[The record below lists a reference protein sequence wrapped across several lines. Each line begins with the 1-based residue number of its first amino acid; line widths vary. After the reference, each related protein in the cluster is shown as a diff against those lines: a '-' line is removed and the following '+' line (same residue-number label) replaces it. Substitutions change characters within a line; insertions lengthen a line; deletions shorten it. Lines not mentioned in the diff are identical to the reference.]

1 MKMNKFFQKILS
13 NQIDISNVKTVCLAL
28 GPYRN
33 LTTLTSSILALHPT
47 CQVLNHASDRILDD
61 KHLNFLLNYN
71 QSKFDAFTKY
81 AIYISGGGKRG
92 RYGGSIT
99 LSHAFDYD
107 NIREAYQARYGKSL
121 IKERIECLFWKEPLR
136 TSNFI
141 KQNQVDLGAIFN
153 KNDKLRFLMPIR
165 NPLDCAISNLK
176 TGHVKFFLGLNQQ
189 SSLEEV
195 LAGILKELL
204 WFLKLHTDYPERFFY
219 YFENGSE
226 DQVLL
231 ALANFLGIEPDSEW
245 LKSSL
250 ANFKVKASYQYDSH
264 IVGYYNDL
272 VKENF
277 SVYPKVLEKLSLF
290 TQY

>member
-1 MKMNKFFQKILS
+1 MEINKFFQKILS
-13 NQIDISNVKTVCLAL
+13 NQINISNIKTVCLAL

-47 CQVLNHASDRILDD
+47 CQVLNHASDRIFSD
-61 KHLNFLLNYN
+61 KHINFLLDYN
-71 QSKFDAFTKY
+71 QGKFDAFTKY
-81 AIYISGGGKRG
+81 AIYISKSGKRG

-107 NIREAYQARYGKSL
+107 NIQEAYQARYGKSL

-141 KQNQVDLGAIFN
+141 KQNQVDLGAIFEE
-153 KNDKLRFLMPIR
+153 NDKLRFLMPIR
-165 NPLDCAISNLK
+165 NPLDCASSNLK
-176 TGHVKFFLGLNQQ
+176 TGHVRFFVGLNQQ

-195 LAGILKELL
+195 LVGILKELL

-219 YFENGSE
+219 YFENSFE

-231 ALANFLGIEPDSEW
+231 SLANFLRIEPDSKW
-245 LKSSL
+245 LQTSL
-250 ANFKVKASYQYDSH
+250 ANFKVKRDYQYDSYT
-264 IVGYYNDL
+264 VDYYNNF

-277 SVYPKVLEKLSLF
+277 SVYPEVLEQLSLF
-290 TQY
+290 T